1 VALRGAIPRWFSAQ
15 GAMRFWRNDE
25 AATIPAALV
34 SSSTPSRA
42 ARVHRAVSHL
52 DRFPVQHINQT
63 HIARNGSEISATNWL
78 TADSL
83 ETGLRID
90 NSQQTFGD
98 ATSGT

>member
-1 VALRGAIPRWFSAQ
+1 MAFGCAIPRWLSAH

-25 AATIPAALV
+25 AATIPAGLV
-34 SSSTPSRA
+34 SSSTPSRG
-42 ARVHRAVSHL
+42 ARVHRTVSRL
-52 DRFPVQHINQT
+52 ALFPVQHINQT
-63 HIARNGSEISATNWL
+63 HIAPFGSEIPATNRF